1 MEHVCFEKGQHGLA
15 HVDIYPPGEY
25 PAHGGD
31 LVAYKAPLLA
41 RTERSERPDFKHY
54 LCIYDANDE
63 TVADGFT
70 THKNPAKAL
79 RFLLDLALLST
90 QGEVK

>member
-1 MEHVCFEKGQHGLA
+1 MEHVYFEKGQHGLT
-15 HVDIYPPGEY
+15 HVDVYPPGEY
-25 PAHGGD
+25 PGHGALTG
-31 LVAYKAPLLA
+31 YTAPLNA
-41 RTERSERPDFKHY
+41 RIEPSERPGFKHY
-54 LCIYDANDE
+54 LCIYDANNE

-79 RFLLDLALLST
+79 RFLLDLALVST